1 MKSAPVLVKLPSRN
15 DEPIAPVTIFDAEG
29 RVLRVVPA
37 AVFHRRGR
45 PRVPSGT
52 NGAANPV
59 ERPPA
64 DWRPRNEYAQT
75 PPRPTSW

>member
-37 AVFHRRGR
+37 EVFHPPGPAPRAQWHERRR
-45 PRVPSGT
+45 QPRRAS
-52 NGAANPV
+52 
-59 ERPPA
+59 A
-64 DWRPRNEYAQT
+64 DRLEAEP
-75 PPRPTSW
+75 